1 MLRHNYSTGDN
12 TAIGQSILLQ
22 VMHLEIFSLERFSL
36 VLMIYTLSQAFL
48 TNALQ
53 VLSSRAGLKL
63 VT

>member
-1 MLRHNYSTGDN
+1 MLRHSYSTGDN

-22 VMHLEIFSLERFSL
+22 VMQLGIFSLESFSL
-36 VLMIYTLSQAFL
+36 VLMIYTLPQAFL

-53 VLSSRAGLKL
+53 VLPSRAGLKL